1 VNNVNDQS
9 SDQNSGGASVHERL
23 GDLCINFHQLQD
35 ELLKQAGPGQGER
48 MRELAAALIELSQQH
63 LDQVLGELFLAEH
76 ANYNFSKPLY
86 VGASLVEL
94 IRRYNQYST
103 DSVIDDDK
111 REQLVLAAMGYN
123 LGLLADE
130 RRVYENR
137 PELSPAEK
145 RELREHYPQQS
156 AKILESAGLDQAV
169 IQDVVQNHNL
179 VSDNPSKDA
188 LLMRTPF
195 IYAGIAIPQNLGSA
209 QRSIDN
215 PSREFARMFTN
226 QELDTVYGGLYL
238 KINGLAPIGS
248 ILNLESNE
256 KVVVVKGPQ
265 DEDIASSTVR
275 MLANRNGVQLLR
287 PGEHY
292 RLGQTPTRHRGL
304 ADHHHVAWTNFSPHS
319 MWE

>member
-1 VNNVNDQS
+1 VNNVSDES
-9 SDQNSGGASVHERL
+9 SDQTTEAASVHERL

-35 ELLKQAGPGQGER
+35 DLLKQAGPEQGER
-48 MRELAAALIELSQQH
+48 MRHLAAILIELTQQH

-94 IRRYNQYST
+94 IRRYNQHSKDST
-103 DSVIDDDK
+103 IDDDK
-111 REQLVLAAMGYN
+111 RDQLVLAAMGYN

-130 RRVYENR
+130 RRVYETQQ
-137 PELSPAEK
+137 ELSPEEK

-195 IYAGIAIPQNLGSA
+195 IYAGIAIPQNLDS
-209 QRSIDN
+209 
-215 PSREFARMFTN
+215 
-226 QELDTVYGGLYL
+226 V
-238 KINGLAPIGS
+238 
-248 ILNLESNE
+248 
-256 KVVVVKGPQ
+256 
-265 DEDIASSTVR
+265 
-275 MLANRNGVQLLR
+275 
-287 PGEHY
+287 
-292 RLGQTPTRHRGL
+292 
-304 ADHHHVAWTNFSPHS
+304 
-319 MWE
+319 